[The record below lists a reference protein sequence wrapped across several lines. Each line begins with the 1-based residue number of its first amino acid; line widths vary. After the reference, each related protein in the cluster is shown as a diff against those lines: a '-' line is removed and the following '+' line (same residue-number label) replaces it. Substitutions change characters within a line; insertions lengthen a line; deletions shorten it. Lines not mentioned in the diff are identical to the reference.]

1 MTRRALP
8 LLAAVA
14 LVAGCGGDGGTGS
27 PAPPAS
33 PSPAS
38 PAPPA
43 SLSPAAAQDAMAA
56 RLTAK
61 DLSFHYVRCVDGGVR
76 RGAETVFRCNV
87 NFGEPHIEGYCVV
100 VRGGRAVTQV
110 EDPSLRCRRTR
121 TGDEP

>member
-8 LLAAVA
+8 LLAAAA
-14 LVAGCGGDGGTGS
+14 LTVGCGDGGT
-27 PAPPAS
+27 PVTPTPAS
-33 PSPAS
+33 
-38 PAPPA
+38 
-43 SLSPAAAQDAMAA
+43 AQDAMAA
-56 RLTAK
+56 RLAAR
-61 DLSFHYVRCVDGGVR
+61 DLSFRYVRCVDGGVR

>member
-8 LLAAVA
+8 LLAAAA
-14 LVAGCGGDGGTGS
+14 LVAGCGGDGGT
-27 PAPPAS
+27 PAS
-33 PSPAS
+33 SAS
-38 PAPPA
+38 V
-43 SLSPAAAQDAMAA
+43 SPAAAQEAMAA
-56 RLTAK
+56 RFAAK
-61 DLSFHYVRCVDGGVR
+61 DLSFHYVRCVDGGAR

>member
-8 LLAAVA
+8 LLAAAA
-14 LVAGCGGDGGTGS
+14 LLAGCGGDGGT
-27 PAPPAS
+27 PAS
-33 PSPAS
+33 PT
-38 PAPPA
+38 
-43 SLSPAAAQDAMAA
+43 PAAAQDAMAA
-56 RLTAK
+56 RLAAM

>member
-1 MTRRALP
+1 MMRRALP
-8 LLAAVA
+8 LLAAA
-14 LVAGCGGDGGTGS
+14 LVAGCGGDGGAS
-27 PAPPAS
+27 AS
-33 PSPAS
+33 PT
-38 PAPPA
+38 
-43 SLSPAAAQDAMAA
+43 PAAAQDAMAA
-56 RLTAK
+56 RLAAR
-61 DLSFHYVRCVDGGVR
+61 DLSFRYVRCVDGGAR